1 MSPVEAVRV
10 QSSTIQSNY
19 LVQQAVMPQGTST
32 NQAITIKTPFFMQV
46 NSKPC
51 LMAYKGAIAVL
62 WQFLSKISPDF
73 RMQIVVVLS
82 CTQILII

>member
-46 NSKPC
+46 NSKSC

>member
-10 QSSTIQSNY
+10 QCSTIQLNY

-32 NQAITIKTPFFMQV
+32 NQAITIKTPFFMRV
-46 NSKPC
+46 NSKLC
-51 LMAYKGAIAVL
+51 LMAYKGSIAVL
-62 WQFLSKISPDF
+62 WQFLSKIFPDF

>member
-10 QSSTIQSNY
+10 QCSTIQLNY
-19 LVQQAVMPQGTST
+19 LFQQAVMPQGTPT

-46 NSKPC
+46 NSKLY
-51 LMAYKGAIAVL
+51 LMAYKGSIAVL
-62 WQFLSKISPDF
+62 WQFLSKIFPDF

>member
-10 QSSTIQSNY
+10 QCSTIQSNY
-19 LVQQAVMPQGTST
+19 LVQQAVMPQGTSA
-32 NQAITIKTPFFMQV
+32 NQAITIKTLFFMQV

-51 LMAYKGAIAVL
+51 LMAYKGSIAVL
-62 WQFLSKISPDF
+62 WQFLSKIFPDF